1 MSHRA
6 SHQPDPTTP
15 SPRATSPSRRPNRR
29 TGRIAGVVLIAGALA
44 VTATACSDD
53 EGSGDLAT
61 IAMQD
66 FVDPEIHAVKL
77 LDDFDVRI
85 TVDPAQAQAA
95 TFTIDDNLVERG
107 DVNIEGDLMTI
118 DFDGFGDVEPSE
130 TPIIELTLKRL
141 ESVEN
146 YSDSVVT
153 VTGVDSDELSVV
165 NTEDGTVT
173 ATGTV
178 DRLDVRSTSDAALD
192 LSQLTARRVNLVD
205 TDDGPITVHAT
216 EVIEGS
222 ISGDANVTLLG
233 HPGSTDVDLDGD
245 GQLIAA

>member
-1 MSHRA
+1 MSHRG
-6 SHQPDPTTP
+6 TTQP
-15 SPRATSPSRRPNRR
+15 SPSPQHPLDPARRR
-29 TGRIAGVVLIAGALA
+29 GRWAGAVLIAGALA

-61 IAMQD
+61 IQMQD
-66 FVDPEIHAVKL
+66 FVDPEVHAVKI

-85 TVDPAQAQAA
+85 TVDPAQPQAA

-107 DVNIEGDLMTI
+107 NVDVEGDLMTI
-118 DFDGFGDVEPSE
+118 GFDGFGDVEPSQ
-130 TPIIELTLKRL
+130 TPVVELTLKRL

-146 YSDSVVT
+146 YSDSIIS
-153 VTGVDSDELSVV
+153 VTGVDSDELYVV
-165 NTEDGTVT
+165 NADDGTVN

-178 DRLDVRSTSDAALD
+178 DLLDVRSTSDAPLD
-192 LSQLTARRVNLVD
+192 LSQLTARRVNLLD

-222 ISGDANVTLLG
+222 ISGDANVTMLG
-233 HPGSTDVDLDGD
+233 QPTSTDVDLDGN
-245 GQLIAA
+245 GQLLAA